1 MAKTQSEI
9 LTKSQGMESVIEFK
23 LPALGENIEQG
34 DLVRLMIAPGTAVS
48 EGQAVMELE
57 TDKAVVEVPSS
68 VNGTVKEIL
77 VKEGDKIKVGQVVFT
92 ADNGA
97 GASAEGPKS
106 VGAPKVDA
114 PKKDTPPK
122 AAAKAQAAASAEA
135 TAPVASATSEPAR
148 SPSPVSAAPRNRS
161 TDAPIP
167 TEFRLQELGENISQG
182 DLVRLMIAP
191 GAKVSE
197 GQPVMELET
206 DKAVVEVPS
215 SVSGVVN
222 EVKVKEGEKI
232 KVGQLIFTL
241 QGGASQPESTRPQSR
256 PVEHVSGQH
265 GARLAF
271 QAAIR
276 AEGKTEEQAL
286 PPDQPQPRPAAFSM
300 PVQLGKVAGT
310 EHRAPVPA
318 APHTRRL
325 ARELGVDIYEIKG
338 SGPGGRISEDDVKGY
353 AKAALAAIATAA
365 QAPPRAGHFI
375 EPKLPDFAKWGKIE
389 RVSMRGVRRKTAEHL
404 AESWN
409 TIPHVTQHDRADITE
424 LEQLRARFAPKAEQ
438 AGGKMTVTAIALKVC
453 AAALKVF
460 PQFNATIDMAKEE
473 IIYKQYIS
481 IGVAADTDRGLLVPV
496 IRDVDKKNIVEL
508 AVELSQLSQKAR
520 EKKITVAD
528 MEGGTFTITN
538 LGGIGG
544 TAFTP
549 IVNHPEVAILGLSRS
564 RMEPEWI
571 GGKFEPRLILP
582 LSLSYDHRLI
592 DGADAAR
599 FLRWIA
605 EAFEQPFLLS
615 VQG

>member
-1 MAKTQSEI
+1 
-9 LTKSQGMESVIEFK
+9 VIEFK
-23 LPALGENIEQG
+23 LPELGENIDQG
-34 DLVRLMIAPGTAVS
+34 DLVRLMVTPGATVS
-48 EGQAVMELE
+48 SGQTVMELE

-68 VNGTVKEIL
+68 VSGTVQEIR
-77 VKEGDKIKVGQVVFT
+77 VKEGDKIKVGQVIFT
-92 ADNGA
+92 VENGA
-97 GASAEGPKS
+97 GGKASVESP
-106 VGAPKVDA
+106 APQKAKPVSPPEA
-114 PKKDTPPK
+114 PEQKERP
-122 AAAKAQAAASAEA
+122 AK
-135 TAPVASATSEPAR
+135 PPAR
-148 SPSPVSAAPRNRS
+148 QPEPESAAPGPPAPPKQERAEQLSGRS
-161 TDAPIP
+161 SATTSDSGAS
-167 TEFRLQELGENISQG
+167 EFRLPELGENISQG

-191 GAKVSE
+191 GAKVAE

-215 SVSGVVN
+215 SVSGVVKD
-222 EVKVKEGEKI
+222 VAVKEGEKI
-232 KVGQLIFTL
+232 KIGQLIFTL
-241 QGGASQPESTRPQSR
+241 EGGSAAQPAAARPR
-256 PVEHVSGQH
+256 TAPVEHVSGQH

-286 PPDQPQPRPAAFSM
+286 PPDQPVQAAAAFRM
-300 PVQLGKVAGT
+300 PEQLGKVAGT
-310 EHRAPVPA
+310 EHRERVPA
-318 APHTRRL
+318 APHVRRL
-325 ARELGVDIYEIKG
+325 ARELGVDIYEVKG
-338 SGPGGRISEDDVKGY
+338 TGLGARISDDDVKAY
-353 AKAALAAIATAA
+353 AKAMLSAAASAA
-365 QAPPRAGHFI
+365 QAPLAGHFKA
-375 EPKLPDFAKWGKIE
+375 PKLPDFAKWGKIE

-404 AESWN
+404 AEAWN

-424 LEQLRARFAPKAEQ
+424 LEQLRARFAPKAEE

-460 PQFNATIDMAKEE
+460 PQFNASIDMEKEE
-473 IIYKQYIS
+473 IVYKQYIH

-508 AVELSQLSQKAR
+508 AVELSQLSRKAR
-520 EKKITVAD
+520 EKKITPAE

-544 TAFTP
+544 VGFTP
-549 IVNHPEVAILGLSRS
+549 IVNLPEVAILGLSRS
-564 RMEPEWI
+564 RTEPEWI
-571 GGKFEPRLILP
+571 NGKFEPRLILP

>member
-1 MAKTQSEI
+1 M
-9 LTKSQGMESVIEFK
+9 IEFK
-23 LPALGENIEQG
+23 LPELGENIEQG
-34 DLVRLMIAPGTAVS
+34 DLVRLMIAPGGSVA

-68 VNGTVKEIL
+68 VSGTVQEIR
-77 VKEGDKIKVGQVVFT
+77 VKEGEKIKVGQVIFT
-92 ADNGA
+92 VENGT
-97 GASAEGPKS
+97 GA
-106 VGAPKVDA
+106 
-114 PKKDTPPK
+114 K
-122 AAAKAQAAASAEA
+122 AAAASSSEKKAVAPARGEAAGPQNQQDRAQRPSATPVREVEPPTVTAAPASAAKAATAAPAKQVREQAPEQAAKTSPAGSGAS
-135 TAPVASATSEPAR
+135 
-148 SPSPVSAAPRNRS
+148 
-161 TDAPIP
+161 
-167 TEFRLQELGENISQG
+167 EFKLPELGENISQG

-191 GAKVSE
+191 GSKVSE

-215 SVSGVVN
+215 SISGVVK

-232 KVGQLIFTL
+232 KVGQLIFTIE
-241 QGGASQPESTRPQSR
+241 GGTAAQPEPSRPR
-256 PVEHVSGQH
+256 TAPVEHVSGQH

-286 PPDQPQPRPAAFSM
+286 PPDQPREQVPAFSM

-310 EHRAPVPA
+310 EHRQPIPA
-318 APHTRRL
+318 APHVRRL
-325 ARELGVDIYEIKG
+325 AREIGVDIYEVKG
-338 SGPGGRISEDDVKGY
+338 TGPGGRISEDDVKSF
-353 AKAALAAIATAA
+353 AKAMLSAAVSAV
-365 QAPPRAGHFI
+365 QAPPRAGHFAA
-375 EPKLPDFAKWGKIE
+375 PKLPDFGKWGKIE
-389 RVSMRGVRRKTAEHL
+389 RVSIRGVRRKTAEHL
-404 AESWN
+404 AEAWN

-424 LEQLRARFAPKAEQ
+424 LEQLRARFAPKAEE

-460 PQFNATIDMAKEE
+460 PQFNASIDMEHEE
-473 IIYKQYIS
+473 IVYKQYIH

-508 AVELSQLSQKAR
+508 AVELSQLSKKAR
-520 EKKITVAD
+520 EKKLTPGE

-544 TAFTP
+544 VGFTP

-564 RMEPEWI
+564 RTEPEWI
-571 GGKFEPRLILP
+571 NGKFEPRLILP

>member
-1 MAKTQSEI
+1 
-9 LTKSQGMESVIEFK
+9 VIEFK
-23 LPALGENIEQG
+23 LPELGENIEQG
-34 DLVRLMIAPGTAVS
+34 DLVRLMITAGATVTT
-48 EGQAVMELE
+48 GQSVMELE

-68 VNGTVKEIL
+68 VTGTVQEIR
-77 VKEGDKIKVGQVVFT
+77 VKEGDKVKVGQVIFT
-92 ADNGA
+92 VENGA
-97 GASAEGPKS
+97 GAKAAPDTSAKTTSPSAEA
-106 VGAPKVDA
+106 APPAPAKVA
-114 PKKDTPPK
+114 PPPPQSKPAPETSSSTPEPM
-122 AAAKAQAAASAEA
+122 AAPQAAAVPEPPERRAQPQSA
-135 TAPVASATSEPAR
+135 SEFKLP
-148 SPSPVSAAPRNRS
+148 
-161 TDAPIP
+161 
-167 TEFRLQELGENISQG
+167 ELGENISQG
-182 DLVRLMIAP
+182 DLVRLMVAP
-191 GAKVSE
+191 GTKVSE

-215 SVSGVVN
+215 SVSGVVK
-222 EVKVKEGEKI
+222 EVRVKEGEKI
-232 KVGQLIFTL
+232 KVGQVIFTL
-241 QGGASQPESTRPQSR
+241 EGGASAAPPARPSNA
-256 PVEHVSGQH
+256 PVEHVTGQH

-286 PPDQPQPRPAAFSM
+286 PPDQPQQPAAAFSM

-310 EHRAPVPA
+310 EHRQPIPA
-318 APHTRRL
+318 APHVRRF
-325 ARELGVDIYEIKG
+325 AREVGVDIYEVKG
-338 SGPGGRISEDDVKGY
+338 SGPGGRISEDDIKAY
-353 AKAALAAIATAA
+353 AKALLSAAATAA
-365 QAPPRAGHFI
+365 QAPPRAGHFAQ
-375 EPKLPDFAKWGKIE
+375 PQLPDFAKWGKVE

-424 LEQLRARFAPKAEQ
+424 LEQLRARFAPKAEE

-460 PQFNATIDMAKEE
+460 PQFNASIDIEKEE
-473 IIYKQYIS
+473 IVYKQYIS

-508 AVELSQLSQKAR
+508 AVELSQLSKKAR
-520 EKKITVAD
+520 DKKITAEE
-528 MEGGTFTITN
+528 MQGGTFTITN

-544 TAFTP
+544 VGFTP

-564 RMEPEWI
+564 RIEPEWI
-571 GGKFEPRLILP
+571 NGKFEPRLILP

>member
-1 MAKTQSEI
+1 
-9 LTKSQGMESVIEFK
+9 VIEFK
-23 LPALGENIEQG
+23 LPELGENIEQG
-34 DLVRLMIAPGTAVS
+34 DLVRLMVAPGATVS
-48 EGQAVMELE
+48 AGQSVMELE
-57 TDKAVVEVPSS
+57 TDKAVLEVPSS
-68 VNGTVKEIL
+68 VSGTVQEIR
-77 VKEGDKIKVGQVVFT
+77 VKEGDKIKVGQVIFT
-92 ADNGA
+92 VDGA
-97 GASAEGPKS
+97 EAKASPQ
-106 VGAPKVDA
+106 
-114 PKKDTPPK
+114 PPAAH
-122 AAAKAQAAASAEA
+122 AAAAAPAPVPQKSPASTPQPVPSAAASA
-135 TAPVASATSEPAR
+135 TVVPTTSG
-148 SPSPVSAAPRNRS
+148 PS
-161 TDAPIP
+161 
-167 TEFRLQELGENISQG
+167 EFKLPELGENISQG

-215 SVSGVVN
+215 SLSGIVK

-232 KVGQLIFTL
+232 KVGQVIFTL
-241 QGGASQPESTRPQSR
+241 EGGAPAQAETQRVR
-256 PVEHVSGQH
+256 NAPVEHVSGQH

-286 PPDQPQPRPAAFSM
+286 PPDQPQLATPAFTM

-310 EHRAPVPA
+310 ENRQPIPA
-318 APHTRRL
+318 APHVRRF
-325 ARELGVDIYEIKG
+325 AREVGVDIYEVKG
-338 SGPGGRISEDDVKGY
+338 TGPGGRISEDDVKAH
-353 AKAALAAIATAA
+353 AKALLSAAATAA
-365 QAPPRAGHFI
+365 QAPPRAGHFAQ
-375 EPKLPDFAKWGKIE
+375 PQLPDFAKWGKVE

-404 AESWN
+404 AEAWN

-424 LEQLRARFAPKAEQ
+424 LEQLRARFAPKAEE

-453 AAALKVF
+453 SAALKVF
-460 PQFNATIDMAKEE
+460 PQFNASIDIEKEE
-473 IIYKQYIS
+473 IVYKQYIN

-508 AVELSQLSQKAR
+508 AVELSQLSKKAR
-520 EKKITVAD
+520 DKKLTPAD

-544 TAFTP
+544 VGFTP

-564 RMEPEWI
+564 RIEPEWI
-571 GGKFEPRLILP
+571 EDKDGGKFEPRLILP